1 LLENQFILV
10 KQMSENKL
18 FNSFLSLFASNQA
31 RESGESK
38 QSVSSDQISES
49 ATTND
54 VLIVSLLQWH
64 SSSMQWSTYFH
75 RLTYQWTWFYVHMQ
89 IVSLLQWQVESW
101 SLQWASRLVSLLQ
114 WHSSS
119 MQWSIYFHCLTYQWI
134 WFYVH
139 MQIVSLLQW
148 QAESWSLR
156 WASRLVSLLQWHSS
170 SMQWHIYSHRSI
182 YQWIDLSHVHVQLV
196 SLLQWQVDSQS
207 LRWASRLVSLL
218 QWSFYLT

>member
-1 LLENQFILV
+1 M
-10 KQMSENKL
+10 KQTSENKL
-18 FNSFLSLFASNQA
+18 FNSSLSLFASNQA
-31 RESGESK
+31 RESDESK
-38 QSVSSDQISES
+38 QSVPSDQISES

-64 SSSMQWSTYFH
+64 SSSMQWSIYSH
-75 RLTYQWTWFYVHMQ
+75 RLIYQWTWFYVHMQ

-101 SLQWASRLVSLLQ
+101 SLRWASRLVSLLQ

-119 MQWSIYFHCLTYQWI
+119 MQWSIYLHRLTYQWT

-148 QAESWSLR
+148 QAESWSLQ

-170 SMQWHIYSHRSI
+170 SMQWLIYSHRSI
-182 YQWIDLSHVHVQLV
+182 YQWIDLSRVHVQLV
-196 SLLQWQVDSQS
+196 SLLQWS
-207 LRWASRLVSLL
+207 LY
-218 QWSFYLT
+218 FT